1 MSPNSLSKR
10 EQADKV
16 KKVIN
21 ALLDNLPDSIHLDD
35 ESWDWCW
42 EELSGDAQ
50 EEVKEA
56 RRIALNFLKGETDEN
71 S

>member
-1 MSPNSLSKR
+1 M
-10 EQADKV
+10 EEA
-16 KKVIN
+16 KKIIN
-21 ALLDNLPDSIHLDD
+21 TLLASLPDSIHPDD

-56 RRIALNFLKGETDEN
+56 RRIALNFLKGEK
-71 S
+71 